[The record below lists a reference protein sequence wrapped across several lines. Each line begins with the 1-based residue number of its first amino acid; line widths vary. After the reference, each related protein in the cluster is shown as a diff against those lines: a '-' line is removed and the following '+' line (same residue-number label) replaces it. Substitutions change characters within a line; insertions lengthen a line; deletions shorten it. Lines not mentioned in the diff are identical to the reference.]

1 MSTSRAIPR
10 VRSPEL
16 ALTDEIPAH
25 WWNGNA
31 VVTHVANGV
40 AMLFPAG
47 ERFFV
52 RSVRHFAKSIDD
64 DVLRTQIDR
73 FFKQEGRHAKEHDR
87 MTRVLAAQGYDV
99 DRFLSFYERL
109 GYGIIERISTPE
121 LRLATT
127 AACEHFTALL
137 AEEALAT
144 DILATAHPAVRAL
157 LQWHAAEEIEHRA
170 VAFDV
175 LAAVDARYGLRMAGL
190 GMASACLGGFWL
202 VATLSLLAQERKLGA
217 RRLWRDFVAFRNAP
231 GRSVFLEGIR
241 AYTRRDFHPLD
252 MKIDALAETYF
263 AVNGLEPTEVAA

>member
-1 MSTSRAIPR
+1 MSKSRAIPR
-10 VRSPEL
+10 VRVPEL
-16 ALTDEIPAH
+16 ALTNDIPAH
-25 WWNGNA
+25 WWNDNA

-64 DVLRTQIDR
+64 DVLKKQIDR

-99 DRFLSFYERL
+99 DRFLAFYERL
-109 GYGIIERISTPE
+109 GYGIIERISSPE

-144 DILATAHPAVRAL
+144 EILATAHPAVRAL

-175 LAAVDARYGLRMAGL
+175 LTAVNPSYRLRMAGL
-190 GMASACLGGFWL
+190 GMASACLGGFW
-202 VATLSLLAQERKLGA
+202 VIATLSLLAQERKLGA
-217 RRLWRDFVAFRNAP
+217 RRLWRDFAAFRNRP
-231 GRSVFLEGIR
+231 RRSVFVDGIR
-241 AYTRRDFHPLD
+241 AYTRRDFHPLEMD
-252 MKIDALAETYF
+252 IDALAEAYF
-263 AVNGLEPTEVAA
+263 AATGLEATEVAA